1 MKLIKRKPVLIK
13 NNDLTTPIKDKL
25 KKLAEEVWIAAL
37 KSNNNYFYDFQSW
50 FDENQHKFI

>member
-50 FDENQHKFI
+50 FDEN